1 MLEHQLVMGSALN
14 QEISHAPISLF
25 QHARSPF
32 GELKDFH
39 IQRPKK
45 IQISFNMGNGGTW

>member
-1 MLEHQLVMGSALN
+1 MSEHKLGMGSALN
-14 QEISHAPISLF
+14 QEILQAPISLF

-39 IQRPKK
+39 IQRLKK